1 MRLLEKFKH
10 EEHARTFSDYLTLLD
25 IDNQLAIEPDG
36 TCEVWVIDED
46 DVKHAEQLLVKF
58 RGAPDDPDYKEAAKK
73 AGQKRKQARKEA
85 KEEVPHIDV
94 RTKVFGKTGLA
105 PRGTLTLF
113 LIIVSVVIT
122 YLSEW
127 GKNAEFVQKFSISE
141 FQTMVNYIT
150 WRPGLEAVRQ
160 GQVWRLITPIFI
172 HFHWM
177 HLGFNMLWLY
187 DLGNMIEDRKGAW
200 FLGLFITI
208 VAITSNL
215 AQYMFVSPGFGGM
228 SGVVY
233 GLLGYVWMKSKYD
246 PNSRL
251 FLHKTT
257 VMMMLIWFFLCWTP
271 IIPGIANFAHLGGL
285 VAGVVWGFF
294 TSPGWKRVFK

>member
-10 EEHARTFSDYLTLLD
+10 EEQARTFSDYLTQLD
-25 IDNQLAIEPDG
+25 INNQVAIESDG

-58 RGAPDDPDYKEAAKK
+58 RGDPDDPDYKEAAKK

-85 KEEVPHIDV
+85 KEAPPHVDV

-105 PRGTLTLF
+105 PRGNVTLF
-113 LIIVSVVIT
+113 LIIVSIVVALLSQLGKNFDFLLNFFIT
-122 YLSEW
+122 KYTAGLSEI
-127 GKNAEFVQKFSISE
+127 GD
-141 FQTMVNYIT
+141 
-150 WRPGLEAVRQ
+150 

-172 HFHWM
+172 HFGIM
-177 HLGFNMLWLY
+177 HLVFNMMWLY
-187 DLGNMIEDRKGAW
+187 DLGNMIEDRKGSWFFGIFVAVAAALSNLVQ
-200 FLGLFITI
+200 FLGWGP
-208 VAITSNL
+208 V
-215 AQYMFVSPGFGGM
+215 FGGM

-233 GLLGYVWMKSKYD
+233 GLLGYVWMKTKYD

-257 VMMMLIWFFLCWTP
+257 VTMMLGWFLLCWTGLLGP
-271 IIPGIANFAHLGGL
+271 IANGAHTAGL
-285 VAGVVWGFF
+285 VVGVIWGFL